1 MKKGF
6 TLVELLIVVA
16 ILGILAA
23 VGVVSYTGFMGS
35 AKESAAKAHQK
46 NASNFIAATV
56 LKCSLGAKSVPLTNT
71 TLNCFYIRRGS
82 IVADS
87 FSEHFSFR
95 GEDWRNPYY
104 PELSAIS
111 GVSCDDSPDPK
122 AVGGTTIRGTG
133 GLDGTSGTITICT
146 RWGKGDT
153 DYTKFTII
161 LE

>member
-6 TLVELLIVVA
+6 TLVELLVVVA

-23 VGVVSYTGFMGS
+23 VGIVSFGGFLGS
-35 AKESAAKAHQK
+35 AKENAAKAHQK

-56 LKCSLGAKSVPLTNT
+56 LRCSLGEDSVPLTNT

-111 GVSCDDSPDPK
+111 GYSCESPMPK
-122 AVGGTTIRGTG
+122 AVGGTSIRGTG
-133 GLDGTSGTITICT
+133 GLDGTSGSVTICT
-146 RWGKGDT
+146 RWGAGDT
-153 DYTKFTII
+153 DYTSFTVT